1 MSYSRWSFS
10 VWYSFWN
17 GASSGS
23 SKEEQIMSLWYSLDK
38 TIDWTYSELL
48 NVTAEDIQRR
58 YRCEIEDAQE
68 AMDYINRFIKD
79 VDMEFKEVV
88 K

>member
-17 GASSGS
+17 SASSGK
-23 SKEEQIMSLWYSLDK
+23 SKDEQVLSLWFSMDK
-38 TIDWTYSELL
+38 TIDWPYPELL
-48 NVTAEDIQRR
+48 DVTAEDIQRR
-58 YRCEIEDAQE
+58 YGCEIEDAEE
-68 AMDYINRFIKD
+68 AMTYINEFIKA
-79 VDMEFKEVV
+79 VDEEYESV